1 MGEVQ
6 NESFRKKEE
15 KRKGEIGVVFF
26 IFFSFSIEL
35 YALISF
41 MLCSIWP
48 IMTNLLEKLQPKMNM

>member
-41 MLCSIWP
+41 MLCSI
-48 IMTNLLEKLQPKMNM
+48 